1 MQFFRKINSNLTP
14 LISFI
19 AIIRLIIPNKS
30 KKLIFFSILLII
42 NGVTELLSLVTLMP
56 FLSILSNPEATPES
70 TLFNT
75 ITNFFQIESGQII
88 PFSTIIFISIV
99 LFSLFIRLFTYRYG
113 LKLTAELGTFLSTK
127 IFSTIIYQPYKL
139 LIQKNTGELIYT
151 LTKELE
157 QIINL
162 LMLFFKMIT
171 ALVSFIFIFSG
182 LVFIN
187 IYVALLCIIS
197 LTLAYLVLSNKSSIV
212 LKKNSF
218 IFTDTNNRIVKHI
231 QETLGSIRDI
241 VIDNN
246 HKYYINNYWNL
257 QNKLRNSVT
266 EVNLISFTPSYV
278 LESLA
283 LITLALLGFLLIFIF
298 GKSANATSILGTVA
312 VGLIKLLKAS
322 QQIYVVFTQVK
333 ARNNSV
339 ISILGYLKKDVPQNA
354 FIIEKKDFNFKSSI
368 CLKNINFRY
377 EKNQPLVLNNI
388 SLNLEKGKIFG
399 FIGETG
405 SGKST
410 LIDLIMGLLEPSE
423 GEVLID
429 GKNIS
434 NDLKLR
440 KKWFNSISHVPQDV
454 FLCDGTFAENI
465 ALGIEKDKINI
476 KKLIKAAEIAKIRNV
491 IDLSSNGFNT
501 FVGERGIKLSGGQKQ
516 RVALARAIYK
526 QSKILILD
534 EATSALDNKTEEEI
548 INSINS
554 LRENITI
561 IMIAHRLSS
570 LSVCNKIFELNNGE
584 IVSIKDSI
592 EEYY

>member
-283 LITLALLGFLLIFIF
+283 LITLALLGFLLIFIWKISECYF
-298 GKSANATSILGTVA
+298 DSWYCSSWLNKIIKS
-312 VGLIKLLKAS
+312 
-322 QQIYVVFTQVK
+322 
-333 ARNNSV
+333 
-339 ISILGYLKKDVPQNA
+339 
-354 FIIEKKDFNFKSSI
+354 
-368 CLKNINFRY
+368 
-377 EKNQPLVLNNI
+377 
-388 SLNLEKGKIFG
+388 
-399 FIGETG
+399 
-405 SGKST
+405 KST
-410 LIDLIMGLLEPSE
+410 NLCCFYAS
-423 GEVLID
+423 
-429 GKNIS
+429 KS
-434 NDLKLR
+434 
-440 KKWFNSISHVPQDV
+440 KK
-454 FLCDGTFAENI
+454 
-465 ALGIEKDKINI
+465 
-476 KKLIKAAEIAKIRNV
+476 
-491 IDLSSNGFNT
+491 
-501 FVGERGIKLSGGQKQ
+501 
-516 RVALARAIYK
+516 
-526 QSKILILD
+526 
-534 EATSALDNKTEEEI
+534 
-548 INSINS
+548 
-554 LRENITI
+554 
-561 IMIAHRLSS
+561 
-570 LSVCNKIFELNNGE
+570 
-584 IVSIKDSI
+584 
-592 EEYY
+592 

>member
-1 MQFFRKINSNLTP
+1 MFFRKINSNLTP

-19 AIIRLIIPNKS
+19 EIIRLIIPNKS

-75 ITNFFQIESGQII
+75 ITNFFQIESEQII

-197 LTLAYLVLSNKSSIV
+197 LTLAYLFLSNKSSIV

-410 LIDLIMGLLEPSE
+410 LIDLIMGLLDPSE

-534 EATSALDNKTEEEI
+534 EATSALDNKTEKEI
-548 INSINS
+548 ISSINS
-554 LRENITI
+554 LRDNITI

-570 LSVCNKIFELNNGE
+570 LSVCNKIFELNKGE

>member
-1 MQFFRKINSNLTP
+1 M
-14 LISFI
+14 
-19 AIIRLIIPNKS
+19 
-30 KKLIFFSILLII
+30 
-42 NGVTELLSLVTLMP
+42 
-56 FLSILSNPEATPES
+56 
-70 TLFNT
+70 
-75 ITNFFQIESGQII
+75 
-88 PFSTIIFISIV
+88 
-99 LFSLFIRLFTYRYG
+99 
-113 LKLTAELGTFLSTK
+113 
-127 IFSTIIYQPYKL
+127 
-139 LIQKNTGELIYT
+139 
-151 LTKELE
+151 
-157 QIINL
+157 
-162 LMLFFKMIT
+162 
-171 ALVSFIFIFSG
+171 
-182 LVFIN
+182 
-187 IYVALLCIIS
+187 
-197 LTLAYLVLSNKSSIV
+197 
-212 LKKNSF
+212 
-218 IFTDTNNRIVKHI
+218 
-231 QETLGSIRDI
+231 
-241 VIDNN
+241 
-246 HKYYINNYWNL
+246 
-257 QNKLRNSVT
+257 
-266 EVNLISFTPSYV
+266 
-278 LESLA
+278 
-283 LITLALLGFLLIFIF
+283 
-298 GKSANATSILGTVA
+298 
-312 VGLIKLLKAS
+312 
-322 QQIYVVFTQVK
+322 
-333 ARNNSV
+333 
-339 ISILGYLKKDVPQNA
+339 GYLKKDVPQNA

-429 GKNIS
+429 GKNIF

-534 EATSALDNKTEEEI
+534 EATSALDNKTEKEI